1 MELFLKRTGTEATH
15 IPFTGGAPAVTAMI
29 QGQVQIGILNAATVR
44 PHVVS
49 GALRAIAIAGTKRFS
64 GLPDV
69 PTMVEAGLPDVLS
82 ASWSAFLAPAG
93 TPAPAIARLHEVI
106 VAALRTPETTQRLTA
121 AGFTIDASTPQEL
134 GATISAELARWKQ
147 VVKDANIQM
156 N

>member
-1 MELFLKRTGTEATH
+1 
-15 IPFTGGAPAVTAMI
+15 
-29 QGQVQIGILNAATVR
+29 
-44 PHVVS
+44 
-49 GALRAIAIAGTKRFS
+49 
-64 GLPDV
+64 
-69 PTMVEAGLPDVLS
+69 MVEAGLPDVLS

-106 VAALRTPETTQRLTA
+106 VAALRAPETTQRLTA
-121 AGFTIDASTPQEL
+121 AGFTIDASSPQDL

>member
-1 MELFLKRTGTEATH
+1 MKYLSWASIFRL
-15 IPFTGGAPAVTAMI
+15 GA
-29 QGQVQIGILNAATVR
+29 VQMCLGAI
-44 PHVVS
+44 VVLCTS
-49 GALRAIAIAGTKRFS
+49 TFNRLM
-64 GLPDV
+64 V
-69 PTMVEAGLPDVLS
+69 VEAGLPDVLS

>member
-1 MELFLKRTGTEATH
+1 MHGIVLSRLKLKLPIRVCSVPLLLLPGTDKR
-15 IPFTGGAPAVTAMI
+15 
-29 QGQVQIGILNAATVR
+29 L
-44 PHVVS
+44 
-49 GALRAIAIAGTKRFS
+49 ALISADKPIAIAGTKRFS

-106 VAALRTPETTQRLTA
+106 VAALRAPETTQRLTA